1 MAYVKKT
8 LAPGEEYIY
17 RAHFNWTYDV
27 QSWFW
32 PALSLVPAGIWIYA
46 SARNYFV
53 QETFGSAF
61 LFFAGSAFMLGVLIC
76 LRRYVHKWT
85 TVIAVTSARL
95 ILKTGLIARQGH
107 EMMLDEIEEVMVTQ
121 TFLGRLLGYGVL
133 QVRGTGEALIEFPV
147 IGAPM
152 RVRREIETALMR
164 ARGLTS
170 GSM

>member
-8 LAPGEEYIY
+8 LAPEEVYLY

-32 PALSLVPAGIWIYA
+32 LALACFPAGMWLA
-46 SARNYFV
+46 AAARNNFAH
-53 QETFGSAF
+53 EPFGHAF
-61 LFFAGSAFMLGVLIC
+61 LFFAGAAFTLGVLIC
-76 LRRYVHKWT
+76 LRRYIHKWT
-85 TVIAVTSARL
+85 TVVAVTSARL
-95 ILKTGLIARQGH
+95 ILKTGLIARQSH

-121 TFLGRLLGYGVL
+121 SFPGRMLGYGVL

-152 RVRREIETALMR
+152 RVRREIETALIR
-164 ARGLTS
+164 ARNLIQNS
-170 GSM
+170 A